1 MLAILQLWTVKCQF
15 QEGGSES
22 GVMELGNKREEVGV
36 WGAQSMGTGDEPDG
50 EEDEE
55 GGADVGHEDRAL
67 R

>member
-1 MLAILQLWTVKCQF
+1 MLTRLQLWTVKCQF

-22 GVMELGNKREEVGV
+22 GVMERGNKREQEG
-36 WGAQSMGTGDEPDG
+36 GAQSMGTGDEPDG
-50 EEDEE
+50 EKDEE

>member
-1 MLAILQLWTVKCQF
+1 MSIPR
-15 QEGGSES
+15 GSES
-22 GVMELGNKREEVGV
+22 GVMERGNKREQEG
-36 WGAQSMGTGDEPDG
+36 GAQSMGTGDEPDG